1 MIRVRD
7 PQPADEA
14 AWRALWHGYNAFY
27 GAEVPAAVSDGTWRR
42 MLDPAAPLF
51 ARLAI
56 RHGRV
61 VGFAACVLHPGT
73 WALQPLCYLE
83 DLFVD
88 PVHRRCGVGQ
98 ALIQDLL
105 DLGRT
110 CGWSRLYWHTRADNA
125 TARRLYDR
133 FAAADGFV
141 RYALALA

>member
-1 MIRVRD
+1 MILVRD

-14 AWRALWHGYNAFY
+14 AWRALWRGYNAFY
-27 GAEVPAAVSDGTWRR
+27 GADVPETVSDGTWRR
-42 MLDPAAPLF
+42 ILDPAAPLF
-51 ARLAI
+51 ARLAT

-61 VGFAACVLHPGT
+61 VGFACCVLHPGT

-98 ALIQDLL
+98 ALIKDLL

-133 FAAADGFV
+133 FTAADGFV
-141 RYALALA
+141 RYALTLP